1 LFYFVFVCF
10 FYFSINAQKIYS
22 SNQSYQ
28 AEIKGFVVKYKYQ
41 ADLKVFKVDQPYKA
55 KGNSGLWSFT
65 NQSYQ
70 AEKKIIFVAYDYQSD
85 LNIYFVNYKY
95 FSGWKNS
102 NKKHLL
108 Y

>member
-1 LFYFVFVCF
+1 
-10 FYFSINAQKIYS
+10 
-22 SNQSYQ
+22 
-28 AEIKGFVVKYKYQ
+28 
-41 ADLKVFKVDQPYKA
+41 VFKVDQPYKA
-55 KGNSGLWSFT
+55 KGNSGLWYFT

-70 AEKKIIFVAYDYQSD
+70 AEKKIIFVDYDYQSD

-95 FSGWKNS
+95 LSGWKNS